1 MAYQGLDVSDFYR
14 HSSQATAE
22 SNRKNPLFSVGRK
35 AGDAFG
41 SGFDNVQSGL
51 GSVLSN
57 TGINSILGGMGDE
70 YQSELNMASS
80 ALGAIAKNIGLDKEI
95 AAMKSRGG
103 GGGGQ
108 KQSTGDKLLG
118 IGGGILASAAGAG
131 VTALI

>member
-1 MAYQGLDVSDFYR
+1 
-14 HSSQATAE
+14 
-22 SNRKNPLFSVGRK
+22 
-35 AGDAFG
+35 
-41 SGFDNVQSGL
+41 
-51 GSVLSN
+51 
-57 TGINSILGGMGDE
+57 MGDE